1 MKNKISEIYSLFDSN
16 SKWRRRNSKAVKGDK
31 RQHSIAK
38 TDLYPRGKEQ
48 NKRFYLTLLMPKGLV
63 ILD

>member
-1 MKNKISEIYSLFDSN
+1 MLL
-16 SKWRRRNSKAVKGDK
+16 KGIG

-38 TDLYPRGKEQ
+38 TDMYPRGKEQ

-63 ILD
+63 ILG